1 MVRGYGEAFP
11 ESRWREPGPLVEMP
25 GRGAS
30 GPSGLFQFRYRFDHN
45 LELGSGPQNAEAL
58 ALRMLREVK
67 AFRSMPPEQ
76 RTSEPVRSMRRE
88 LAEELRRLREQL
100 R

>member
-1 MVRGYGEAFP
+1 MPADDLAGFMAELRRRLEAGELANHP
-11 ESRWREPGPLVEMP
+11 PI
-25 GRGAS
+25 
-30 GPSGLFQFRYRFDHN
+30 D